1 MQKFHAISRKH
12 WIWALSLAVLFHM
25 ALFVGFAMTP
35 NESLPVKSSTQ
46 AITIALAPKAI
57 PEPVAK
63 TKPAPKPKPKSKPIA
78 KPKPKSKPAPS
89 PKPQPKSKSLPKPK
103 PAPTPSPSPSPKPE
117 PAVASKPPTPSD
129 QRKTQAARSEQPAP
143 TAQSN
148 ITGSLRDTPPDYR
161 ATLGAWLARHKHYP
175 RRARRLGQQGT
186 AVLHFVIDRKGKVLE
201 WSISS
206 SSGHQLLD
214 DAVKQMIRQSDPLP
228 AMPDSMAVSK
238 LELTVPINF
247 ALQ

>member
-12 WIWALSLAVLFHM
+12 WIWALSLAVLFHV

-35 NESLPVKSSTQ
+35 NESLPVKPSAQ
-46 AITIALAPKAI
+46 AITIALAPKPV
-57 PEPVAK
+57 PEPAAK
-63 TKPAPKPKPKSKPIA
+63 AKPAPKPKPKPKSKAIA

-103 PAPTPSPSPSPKPE
+103 PAPTPSPSPK

-186 AVLHFVIDRKGKVLE
+186 AVLHFIIDRKGKVLE